1 MRVIKQKLPI
11 EKMMSDFDL
20 LVTTFSGSH
29 LHAAICDMP
38 ILLLALN
45 PIVEFELKEIY
56 GLSRKDSEIVLTD
69 KREIYKFLKGF
80 KDQENTLKITLLKQ
94 KEYINNLIYVRK
106 NEKAVIDDI
115 LTILKSDQVLA

>member
-1 MRVIKQKLPI
+1 
-11 EKMMSDFDL
+11 
-20 LVTTFSGSH
+20 
-29 LHAAICDMP
+29 MP